1 MRAIVGSKTCVLGD
15 APCTGPECDLALLTV
30 HDEAFW
36 KGLKP
41 ISFGSLPFLQESVT
55 VVGYP
60 IGGENMSV
68 TQGVVSRLDMQV
80 GIPNRPSPCAPRQAV
95 RAFGIDHGNARR
107 AERLDGL
114 GESAAPLRL

>member
-1 MRAIVGSKTCVLGD
+1 MRAIVGSKTCVLGG
-15 APCTGPECDLALLTV
+15 ASCTGPECDLALLTV

-80 GIPNRPSPCAPRQAV
+80 GIPTAHPRVLQGKRCVPSGSITEMQDALS
-95 RAFGIDHGNARR
+95 G
-107 AERLDGL
+107 
-114 GESAAPLRL
+114 

>member
-1 MRAIVGSKTCVLGD
+1 MRAIVGSKTCVLGG
-15 APCTGPECDLALLTV
+15 ASCTGPECDLALLTV

-80 GIPNRPSPCAPRQAV
+80 SPCAPTMPSGSR
-95 RAFGIDHGNARR
+95 DHGNARST
-107 AERLDGL
+107 ERLDGL
-114 GESAAPLRL
+114 GESAAPLPF